1 MRRMNMRVAL
11 AALAACILV
20 APDRAAAGPKDPL
33 AIVIATRFA
42 PEPAEVQVRTR
53 VEPDERSRELT
64 IEWWTPEGFGGS
76 HLITL
81 PGDRAA
87 LWHTYFI
94 KRMEAGEYEVAAVLK
109 RNDGTEVRRKL
120 TVTVVGEGA
129 AGASA
134 SPVSAS
140 R

>member
-1 MRRMNMRVAL
+1 MKHAVGLFVL
-11 AALAACILV
+11 AAVV
-20 APDRAAAGPKDPL
+20 AITPARAIARAADPL
-33 AIVIATRFA
+33 AIVVATRIA
-42 PEPAEVQVRTR
+42 PEPAEVLVRTR
-53 VEPDERSRELT
+53 VEPDARSRELT

-87 LWHTYFI
+87 TWHNYFI

-109 RNDGTEVRRKL
+109 RNDGTTIRRKL
-120 TVTVVGEGA
+120 TVTVIGEGG
-129 AGASA
+129 AGSSS
-134 SPVSAS
+134 SPFSAS

>member
-1 MRRMNMRVAL
+1 MKTCVAL
-11 AALAACILV
+11 LAFAAGLLV
-20 APDRAAAGPKDPL
+20 APVHAAAGPKDPL

-42 PEPAEVQVRTR
+42 PEPGEVQVRTR

-87 LWHTYFI
+87 TWHTYFI

-120 TVTVVGEGA
+120 TVTVVGEGGV
-129 AGASA
+129 GAST
-134 SPVSAS
+134 SPFSAS